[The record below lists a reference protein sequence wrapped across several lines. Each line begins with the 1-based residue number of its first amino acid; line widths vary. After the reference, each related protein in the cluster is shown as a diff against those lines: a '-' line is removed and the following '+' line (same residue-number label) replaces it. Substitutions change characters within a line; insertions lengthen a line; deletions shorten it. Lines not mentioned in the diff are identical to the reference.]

1 MATPARAVKVNR
13 SGFPKKA
20 YDGLPTTLC
29 QGCGHN
35 SITGH
40 IITAYYELG
49 ISPYKIAKMSGIGC
63 SSKAITYFI
72 DSGHG
77 FNGLH
82 GRMASVAAGASVANR
97 ELNVIGVSGDGDTVN
112 IGTGQFVHTVRRNV
126 RMVYI
131 IENNGVYG
139 LTKGQFSATADVGVT
154 LRTGEVNQL
163 KPIDC
168 CGLAIELGCDF
179 VARAYSGDPK
189 HVVPLL
195 KAAITHRGL
204 ALLDIISP
212 CVTYNNHEGSTKSYK
227 YVKEHKWA
235 LDAIDF
241 IPSYESR
248 EVEHAEGETLEVK
261 LPDGSYIVLKK
272 LEKEYDPTDRIS
284 ALRVLHEAKAKKQIL
299 TGLLYINPDTAGL
312 DETLGL
318 VDKPLAQLSQEEL
331 CLPKE
336 ALEEIMESFR

>member
-13 SGFPKKA
+13 SGFPKNA
-20 YDGLPTTLC
+20 YAGLPTTLC

-49 ISPYKIAKMSGIGC
+49 ISPYMVAKMSGIGC

-82 GRMASVAAGASVANR
+82 GRMPSVAAGAAVANR
-97 ELNVIGVSGDGDTVN
+97 ELNVIGESGDGDTIN

-131 IENNGVYG
+131 IANNGVYG
-139 LTKGQFSATADVGVT
+139 LTKGQFSATADVGVA
-154 LRTGEVNQL
+154 LRTGEVNKQ

-195 KAAITHRGL
+195 KAAITHRGF

-227 YVKEHKWA
+227 YVKEHQWP
-235 LDAIDF
+235 LDAVEF
-241 IPSYESR
+241 IPSYEPR

-261 LPDGSYIVLKK
+261 LPDGSFIVLKK
-272 LEKEYDPTDRIS
+272 LEKEYDPTDRIG
-284 ALRVLHEAKAKKQIL
+284 ALRVLREAREKKQIL
-299 TGLLYINPDTAGL
+299 TGLLYVNPDTVGF
-312 DETLGL
+312 DQTLAL

-331 CLPKE
+331 RLPKE
-336 ALEEIMESFR
+336 ALEEIMEGFR

>member
-35 SITGH
+35 SITGQ

-97 ELNVIGVSGDGDTVN
+97 ELNVIGVSGDGDTIN

-131 IENNGVYG
+131 IANNGVYG

-154 LRTGEVNQL
+154 LRTGEVNQQ

-168 CGLAIELGCDF
+168 CSLAIELGCDF

-195 KAAITHRGL
+195 KAAITHRGF

-227 YVKEHKWA
+227 YVKEHEWL
-235 LDAIDF
+235 LDEVDYVSA
-241 IPSYESR
+241 YELK
-248 EVEHAEGETLEVK
+248 EVEHTEGESLKVD
-261 LPDGSYIVLKK
+261 LPDGSYIMLKK
-272 LEKEYDPTDRIS
+272 LEKSYDPTDRIH
-284 ALRVLHEAKAKKQIL
+284 ALNVLHRSASKKEIL
-299 TGLLYINPDTAGL
+299 TGLLYINPDTKGSNDML
-312 DETLGL
+312 NL
-318 VDKPLAQLSQEEL
+318 VDKPLAHLSDEEL
-331 CLPKE
+331 RPSRE
-336 ALEEIMESFR
+336 ALEEIMEGFR